1 MNWESL
7 TQKFPSVQVIPH
19 FRGEQVLRVPRE
31 DLLPVLQFLKEDP
44 DFAFEMLVDLTAVD
58 YLGYEGVETRF
69 EVVYHLFSLKSRE
82 RVRIKVPVPENDPVV
97 DSITP
102 LWWGANWLEREVF
115 DLFGIRFRGH
125 PNLERLLLWEGFEGH
140 PLRKDYPLR
149 EEPPLP
155 EPK

>member
-1 MNWESL
+1 MNWDRLLE
-7 TQKFPSVQVIPH
+7 QFPSVQVLPH
-19 FRGEQVLRVPRE
+19 FRGEQTLEVPRD
-31 DLLPVLQFLKEDP
+31 DLIPVLKFLKEDP
-44 DFAFEMLVDLTAVD
+44 EYAFTMLVDLTAVD
-58 YLGYEGVETRF
+58 YLGYEGKETRF

-82 RVRIKVPVPENDPVV
+82 RVRIKVPVPEDEPEV
-97 DSITP
+97 DSVTS